1 VSISRIHKGEVP
13 FSLAAISLCMAM
25 LSGCS
30 QTLSIDPGP
39 FGENPYCIHLM
50 SRIPVE
56 LGGALI
62 RTTDAGAEGVAA
74 WGDPAIVMRCGVIQ
88 PPSLEATSQLFTI
101 NEIDWLPEELTSGQ
115 RFTSMNTPSFVEVNI
130 PEGYDPASGVLVD
143 LAPALA
149 TN

>member
-1 VSISRIHKGEVP
+1 MSRIRKGAVP
-13 FSLAAISLCMAM
+13 FSLAMISLCVPI

-30 QTLSIDPGP
+30 QTLSVDPGP
-39 FGENPYCIHLM
+39 FGENPYCLNLIAK
-50 SRIPVE
+50 IPVE
-56 LGGALI
+56 LGGELI
-62 RTTDAGAEGVAA
+62 RTTDAGTEGVAA

-101 NEIDWLPEELTSGQ
+101 NGIDWLPEELTSGQ

-130 PEGYDPASGVLVD
+130 PEAYDPASGVLVD
-143 LAPALA
+143 LATALA